1 VRMLRALRPNL
12 LDRYVVAEILPP
24 TAVGLLIFTFILL
37 LQQITLLTG
46 ILIARGADL
55 ATILHLFFNL
65 IPHILATTIPMAF
78 LLGVL
83 LAFGR
88 MAADSELVAL
98 RASGVSPLQLL
109 RPVLG
114 VACVMTAI
122 TYYVLA
128 YSVPRANQ
136 TYRETFYALVVA
148 RARTAVKPRVFA
160 EDLIPNMVLYVS
172 DVPADT
178 KRWKDLL
185 ISDMTFPR
193 KPRLIVARR
202 GRLVIDEARQRVE
215 MHPEAAAIH
224 PHDALRPQ
232 EYEVQAFKT
241 AELPLPFEQ
250 LFPRLPVTKG
260 DREMTPQELLAKIAS
275 LRQEGH
281 PDEALR
287 YLVEYWKKLAIPAAC
302 LVFGVLGLGLSL
314 GSRKEA
320 RSAAFGLSVSII
332 FIYYVFL
339 RLGEQAGDTGTV
351 PPFVSMWAAN
361 VVLGL
366 AAAILLLLNHRE
378 AAFDPLDASH
388 YRIWLPAI
396 RRGQRPRPVRRPPP
410 GRPVVVLRVPRVGL
424 GIPGLLD
431 RYIAREYL
439 GYFMLVLT
447 SFLAIFV
454 LVEFMDLMDD
464 IDQHDIQARTI
475 FRYYLFHTPFIVH
488 LIAPVAV
495 LVTTLVTFG
504 VMSRRNEITA
514 MKAGGV
520 SVFRA
525 SLPALAMGVLGSLT
539 LFVLSEWVLPETNKL
554 ANRDYNVIKGRPPQ
568 SASYLESRWILG
580 SDGRFYHYDYMAEEG
595 PDQIL
600 LHGLSVYDIDP
611 TTWRLTDRLTAGR
624 AEWNG
629 VAYDLQQGW
638 RRTFG
643 ERPSFRSFAA
653 VKTREIEP
661 PDYFR
666 RETRE
671 PDTLGFAGL
680 RKHIAQIEALGLDVS
695 RLRVQ
700 LHKKLAFPML
710 GLVMTLI
717 GIPFA
722 FVVGRRGALHGIA
735 ISIVVAIVYWA
746 CLGIFEALGNNA
758 LLPPPLAAWTPNIL
772 FSAAG
777 LYLLLTI
784 ET

>member
-1 VRMLRALRPNL
+1 MLRVFRPTL
-12 LDRYVVAEILPP
+12 LDRYVVSEILPP
-24 TAVGLLIFTFILL
+24 TALGLLIFTFILL

-55 ATILHLFFNL
+55 ATILHLFVNL
-65 IPHILATTIPMAF
+65 LPHILATTIPMAF

-88 MAADSELVAL
+88 MAADSEIVAL

-109 RPVLG
+109 RPVVGTSL
-114 VACVMTAI
+114 VMMAI

-128 YSVPRANQ
+128 YSVPQANQ
-136 TYRETFYALVVA
+136 TYRETFYSLVVA

-160 EDLIPNMVLYVS
+160 EDLIPSMVLYVS

-178 KRWKDLL
+178 KEWKDLL

-202 GRLVIDEARQRVE
+202 GRLVIDEERRRVE
-215 MHPEAAAIH
+215 MHLEDGSIHTHDAIH
-224 PHDALRPQ
+224 PEDYQ
-232 EYEVQAFKT
+232 VQDFKT
-241 AELPLPFEQ
+241 ADLPLPFDQ

-260 DREMTPQELLAKIAS
+260 DREMTPPELLAKIAS
-275 LRQEGH
+275 LRGEGR

-287 YLVEYWKKLAIPAAC
+287 YLVEYWKKFAIPTAC
-302 LVFGVLGLGLSL
+302 LVFGLLGLGLSL

-320 RSAAFGLSVSII
+320 RSAAFGLSVAII
-332 FIYYVFL
+332 FVYYVFL

-351 PPFVSMWAAN
+351 PPFLAMWAAN
-361 VVLGL
+361 IVLGL
-366 AAAILLLLNHRE
+366 AAAVLLLLNHRE
-378 AAFDPLDASH
+378 AAFDPLDVSH
-388 YRIWLPAI
+388 YRVWLPTV
-396 RRGQRPRPVRRPPP
+396 RRGQRPRPVRRAAP
-410 GRPVVVLRVPRVGL
+410 GRPVVVLRLPRIGV

-439 GYFMLVLT
+439 GYFTLILT
-447 SFLAIFV
+447 SFLSIFV

-464 IDQHDIQARTI
+464 VSQHQIHARTI
-475 FRYYLFHTPFIVH
+475 LRYYLFHTPFIVH

-520 SVFRA
+520 SVLRA
-525 SLPALAMGVLGSLT
+525 SIPALAMGALASLA

-554 ANRDYNVIKGRPPQ
+554 ANRDFNVIKGRPPQ
-568 SASYLESRWILG
+568 SASYLERRWILG

-595 PDQIL
+595 PGQIS

-611 TTWRLTDRLTAGR
+611 KSWRLKERLTAGR

-629 VAYDLQQGW
+629 VAYTLQQGW
-638 RRTFG
+638 RLSFGARTSFRTF
-643 ERPSFRSFAA
+643 AT
-653 VKTREIEP
+653 VTTREIEP
-661 PDYFR
+661 PSYFM

-671 PDTLGFAGL
+671 PDTLGFAAL
-680 RKHIAQIEALGLDVS
+680 RRHIAQIEALGLDVS

-700 LHKKLAFPML
+700 LHMKLAFPLL

-735 ISIVVAIVYWA
+735 IAIVVAIVYWT
-746 CLGIFEALGNNA
+746 CLRVFEALGSNA
-758 LLPPPLAAWTPNIL
+758 LLPPPLAAWAPNLI

-777 LYLLLTI
+777 LYLLLTVD
-784 ET
+784 T